1 MRPAAS
7 LATNH
12 TYLARQAI
20 FDARQRAVAY
30 ELLYRSGP
38 ENFFPAG
45 VDGALASTRLMHDSL
60 NLFGLESLGGGKK
73 LLINVTREVLLGGL
87 IRAMPPELVG
97 IELLETVE
105 PAPDVI
111 AACRALKDEGYT
123 LALDDFSMR
132 PGYEPLVRLADIIK
146 VDFRATADEFERAAA
161 VELGHRHGAQMLAE
175 KVETREEFADAQR
188 LGYGLYQGYFFCRP
202 EMSSVRQLPAFKLN
216 YVRLFQVANDS
227 RLDLGEVEQ
236 LIKRELSLSVK
247 LLRYLNSAAF
257 GLRGRVSSLR
267 HAVVLLGEVRFRRW
281 VSLLAVTGL
290 GDGGPEEL
298 VTTSLVRA
306 RFGEELARAA
316 GLDALA
322 DDTFLCGLLSC
333 VDALLDCP
341 LRESLDS
348 LAIVGAVSDALLES
362 RGPIADLHA
371 LVLAYECGDWAAVS
385 PLARRLSLSEFV
397 LSATYKSSLAWAHHT
412 FFG

>member
-12 TYLARQAI
+12 TYLARQAV

-105 PAPDVI
+105 PAPDVV

-146 VDFRATADEFERAAA
+146 VDFRATVDESERAAA
-161 VELGHRHGAQMLAE
+161 AELGHRHGAQLLAE
-175 KVETREEFADAQR
+175 KVETREEFAEAQR
-188 LGYGLYQGYFFCRP
+188 LGYMLYQGYFFCRP

-216 YVRLFQVANDS
+216 YVRLFQVANDPH
-227 RLDLGEVEQ
+227 LDLGEVEQ

-298 VTTSLVRA
+298 VTA

-322 DDTFLCGLLSC
+322 EDTFLCGLLSC
-333 VDALLDCP
+333 VDALLGCP

-348 LAIVGAVSDALLES
+348 LAIDGAVSEALLEG
-362 RGPIADLHA
+362 RGPTGPPSAPSP
-371 LVLAYECGDWAAVS
+371 AAS
-385 PLARRLSLSEFV
+385 R
-397 LSATYKSSLAWAHHT
+397 SASSC
-412 FFG
+412 

>member
-12 TYLARQAI
+12 TYLARQAV

-38 ENFFPAG
+38 ENFFPPG
-45 VDGALASTRLMHDSL
+45 VDGSLASTRLMHDSL

-87 IRAMPPELVG
+87 VRAMPPELVG

-105 PAPDVI
+105 PTPDVVT
-111 AACRALKDEGYT
+111 ACRALKDEGYT

-146 VDFRATADEFERAAA
+146 VDFLATADEAGRAAA
-161 VELGHRHGAQMLAE
+161 AELGHRHGAQLLAE
-175 KVETREEFADAQR
+175 KVETREEFAEAQR
-188 LGYGLYQGYFFCRP
+188 LGYVLYQGYFFCRP
-202 EMSSVRQLPAFKLN
+202 EMTSARQLPAFKLN
-216 YVRLFQVANDS
+216 YVRLFQVANDPH
-227 RLDLGEVEQ
+227 LDLGEVEQ

-281 VSLLAVTGL
+281 VSLLAVAGL

-333 VDALLDCP
+333 VDALLGRP

-348 LAIVGAVSDALLES
+348 LAIDGAVSEALLEG
-362 RGPIADLHA
+362 RGPIAELHA
-371 LVLAYECGDWAAVS
+371 LVLAYERADWAAVG

-397 LSATYKSSLAWAHHT
+397 LSATYKNSLAWAHHT